1 MTFYVIEKDYDL
13 SGHQFIENIVK
24 PILGVLSPGS
34 SAYLSTVNPTPSD
47 WEKNTDKSEIERHVS
62 EFAFEEDIKQFL
74 PKLPRD
80 VARSYIRKV
89 DDQTAEFFR
98 QEFDVEKH
106 AAWWHKLEA
115 GNPSS
120 VDRVENELIA
130 YLDSAYEKEK
140 PKGKNIDGWII
151 VNSGVDASYPKH
163 VDVYSPRVNSA
174 FTSFVSI
181 LEKRG
186 STKSKSVFDMYDLGK
201 NKNPNLAMIA
211 YHDYDVAKEKARRK
225 KDVDLVGVRAIGPKR
240 IYDDQ
245 VIMLLFRLVNDFQLN
260 ANSLLDRK
268 YFAKLEADPSKIKS
282 GVIHYD
288 QQLVNIGMLDLFVDK
303 LVDAFWDGNTA
314 SFAYE
319 SLGENAKKVV
329 FEFESLYQT
338 AKHNNPSMMI
348 LSPAGFQGSRT
359 SKEKF

>member
-13 SGHQFIENIVK
+13 SGHQFIESIVK
-24 PILGVLSPGS
+24 PILGVLSPS
-34 SAYLSTVNPTPSD
+34 SRAYLSTVNPMPSD
-47 WEKNTDKSEIERHVS
+47 WEKNTDRSEIERHVT
-62 EFAFEEDIKQFL
+62 EFAFEEDIAQFL
-74 PKLPRD
+74 PKLPRN

-89 DDQTAEFFR
+89 GDQAAEFFR

-106 AAWWHKLEA
+106 AVWWHELEA

-120 VDRVENELIA
+120 VDRVENELAA
-130 YLDSAYEKEK
+130 YLDSVYEKEK
-140 PKGKNIDGWII
+140 PKGKSIDGWII
-151 VNSGVDASYPKH
+151 VNSGINASYPKH
-163 VDVYSPRVNSA
+163 VDVYSPRVNSV

-186 STKSKSVFDMYDLGK
+186 SAKSKSVFDVYDLGK

-211 YHDYDVAKEKARRK
+211 YYDYDVAKEKARRK

-240 IYDDQ
+240 VYDDQ
-245 VIMLLFRLVNDFQLN
+245 ILILLFHLINDFQIN
-260 ANSLLDRK
+260 ADSLLDRK
-268 YFAKLEADPSKIKS
+268 HFAKMGADPSKIKS

-288 QQLVNIGMLDLFVDK
+288 QQLTNIGMLDLFVDK
-303 LVDAFWDGNTA
+303 LVDAFWSGNTA

-319 SLGENAKKVV
+319 SLGESAKKVI

-338 AKHNNPSMMI
+338 VKHNPSMMI
-348 LSPAGFQGSRT
+348 LSPAGFQGSKT